1 MSNTRKLATS
11 IAGAVAGLAGLTIAL
26 VPAVAIAESSGQEL
40 ATSQVANSAENTSR
54 VSGDDS
60 PWN

>member
-1 MSNTRKLATS
+1 MSNTRKFATA
-11 IAGAVAGLAGLTIAL
+11 IAGTVAGLTGLTIAL
-26 VPAVAIAESSGQEL
+26 VPAVAIAESSGQEP
-40 ATSQVANSAENTSR
+40 ATSQVADSAENTSG